1 MGTQYEVYKLEYG
14 GKTEGY
20 RLVDD
25 NNAFVDIPVSN
36 APESIKSII
45 CCSGV
50 LRLKMYDENGV
61 KVLRTPQ
68 EKYGVDNGY
77 IVPLG
82 VKSGV
87 QWYKWDR
94 PQFRSVVKNV
104 SSVFSNSRVLSR
116 ILGDRVIDFR
126 SGDMSEELATYDFSF
141 RLEQDFGEYSGMYKG
156 EDFEALISRW
166 LKGNKI
172 SYTDIGC
179 SYADKG
185 WFSCTIYFDGIDI

>member
-14 GKTEGY
+14 GKIGGY

-25 NNAFVDIPVSN
+25 NNAFADVPVSS
-36 APESIKSII
+36 APESVKSVILY
-45 CCSGV
+45 SGV
-50 LRLKMYDENGV
+50 LRLKMYEENGV

-77 IVPLG
+77 IVPSG

-94 PQFRSVVKNV
+94 PQFRSAVKNV
-104 SSVFSNSRVLSR
+104 TSVFSNTRVLSR

-126 SGDMSEELATYDFSF
+126 SGDVDEKFATYDFSF
-141 RLEQDFGEYSGMYKG
+141 RLEQDFGEYSGMHKG
-156 EDFEALISRW
+156 EHFEALISRW

-185 WFSCTIYFDGIDI
+185 WFSCTIYFDGMGH